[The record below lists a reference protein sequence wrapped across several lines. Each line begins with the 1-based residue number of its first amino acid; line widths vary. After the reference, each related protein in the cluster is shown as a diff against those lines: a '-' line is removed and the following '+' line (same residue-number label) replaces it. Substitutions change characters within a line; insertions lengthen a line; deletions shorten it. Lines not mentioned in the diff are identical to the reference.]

1 MIIDAFLS
9 VNYIGW
15 QAVSMTHI
23 PNLQVKFVMCHNYE
37 RVMLRVQ
44 SYCLQNFK
52 FQAEP
57 SAYVLRSTYFYGL
70 LQVLIYV
77 WLFYCNNS

>member
-1 MIIDAFLS
+1 
-9 VNYIGW
+9 
-15 QAVSMTHI
+15 MTHI
-23 PNLQVKFVMCHNYE
+23 PNLQVKFVKCHNYE
-37 RVMLRVQ
+37 RVMLKVQ

-70 LQVLIYV
+70 LQVLILCLV
-77 WLFYCNNS
+77 ILLQQQLNPDVVKI